1 MGCEV
6 SDTTGKYLYDNL
18 RIFLIFYHYL
28 KNKLM
33 LVKKELLE
41 INRCNFQRIYKW
53 IQQLIVKYSVC
64 YNSNNR

>member
-18 RIFLIFYHYL
+18 IIFLIIYQFL
-28 KNKLM
+28 KYKLM

-41 INRCNFQRIYKW
+41 IDRCNFQRIYKW